1 MNLPLLVTDNITEL
15 LIKILKFTQ
24 MRQRVLTENI
34 DNFDRPGFV
43 PKDLMAEEFSDLL
56 NDALN
61 EHIQSRRLVLRDTE
75 NIKFGVN
82 GSIEVRPV
90 EDRCAGKLLEE
101 NPEEYLELQ
110 LNKLFENSI
119 NEKMTKELLKQKEG
133 MIPILE

>member
-15 LIKILKFTQ
+15 LIKIIRFTQ
-24 MRQRVLTENI
+24 MRQQVLTENL

-43 PKDLMAEEFSDLL
+43 PKDLMAGEFSDLL

-61 EHIQSRRLVLRDTE
+61 EHIRSRRLMLRDTE

-82 GSIEVRPV
+82 GSFEVRPI
-90 EDRCAGKLLEE
+90 EDRDAKKLLQE

-133 MIPILE
+133 IIPILE

>member
-1 MNLPLLVTDNITEL
+1 MNLPILITDNITEL
-15 LIKILKFTQ
+15 LIKIIKFTQ

-61 EHIQSRRLVLRDTE
+61 EHIQNRRLVLRDTE

-82 GSIEVRPV
+82 GNFEVRPI
-90 EDRCAGKLLEE
+90 EDKDAKRLLTE

-119 NEKMTKELLKQKEG
+119 NERMTKELLKQKEG
-133 MIPILE
+133 LIPILE